1 MIRSYFI
8 IMLRSMLN
16 QKFYSAINILCLT
29 VGISFAMLIGVFIA
43 EEMKVNQ
50 SLKDVDQLYLVQNKV
65 RGNVSSIEWFTPGP
79 LTKQAVESQP
89 GSFESFY
96 RFWDR
101 NITVSKDDMHFRIQG
116 MIGDSSFLQIFGF
129 PILHGVAET
138 ALKEP
143 NSIVITQGVANRFF
157 NRTDV
162 VNETLSVSTEQ
173 NGIKEYKIT
182 AVIAE
187 PDDKNTVSDLMN
199 MNAQIFI
206 SLENRSDFFTLVDL
220 NDWKNEM
227 IAYVK
232 LTANTTH
239 EKAEGELNKML
250 QTNAPKEISENRTMA
265 LSPLKDYYLITNHG
279 AVQKLITS
287 LIVIVIFILILA
299 ISNFI
304 NISIASSFSRL
315 KEVGIR
321 KVIGGYRRQ
330 VLSQFLLESFVMA
343 LIAGVLSLGIYQILT
358 PVFQEVLNARFPSI
372 FEFTGPYWLTILAL
386 ILGIGLLAGAYPA
399 IFQAATRPIDSL
411 KGRALLTH
419 GTISVSR
426 WLIVLQFVITIF
438 IFSASTILA
447 RQVSYFL
454 EKDLGYT
461 HSHILIVYSVPRIWN
476 DEGFSKMDAAK
487 KEFQKSAKVKSA
499 SLSWGAPGWLF
510 NPAEVKISKPGE
522 SLDDANKIYIT
533 GADEQLASVYDLKL
547 KEGNFLSR
555 ELADSS
561 ARDLVI
567 NEAAQQALGVAL
579 GDKLVIDGFADVEFT
594 VSGIVE
600 DFNYESLHEA
610 VKPVV
615 IMSNRDFAAFRFF
628 SFRLEPGNLSES
640 VAEVERLWKKVFPN
654 DPFDFAFADDRL
666 KALYATELQLRKAS
680 TLATVLMSIIV
691 LTGILGLVSLNI
703 SKRIKEI
710 GIRKVLGAK
719 VTDILGLMSKEYARL
734 VLLATA
740 MAIPLSWYFGY
751 RWLQNFVY
759 HIELEWWMLIMP
771 GMLLLI
777 FTVAVVSSQS
787 FKSAA
792 ANPVD
797 SIKCE

>member
-1 MIRSYFI
+1 
-8 IMLRSMLN
+8 MLRSMFN

-29 VGISFAMLIGVFIA
+29 VGISFAMLIGIFVA
-43 EEMKVNQ
+43 GELRVNQ
-50 SLKDVDQLYLVQNKV
+50 SLKDVDQLFLVQNKV

-79 LTKQAVESQP
+79 LTKQAAESQP
-89 GSFESFY
+89 GSFENSY

-116 MIGDSSFLQIFGF
+116 MIGDSSFLTIFGF
-129 PILHGVAET
+129 PVLYGDAET
-138 ALKEP
+138 ALREP

-157 NRTDV
+157 SRTDV
-162 VNETLSVSTEQ
+162 VNETLAVSTEQ

-187 PDDKNTVSDLMN
+187 PEDKNTVSDLMN
-199 MNAQIFI
+199 MNAQIFL
-206 SLENRSDFFTLVDL
+206 SFENLPDFFSQVDL
-220 NDWKNEM
+220 NDWRNDM

-232 LTANTTH
+232 LTPNANP
-239 EKAEGELNKML
+239 ENAEAELNKIL
-250 QTNAPKEISENRTMA
+250 NVTAPKEISDSRTVS
-265 LSPLKDYYLITNHG
+265 LSPLTDYYLITNHG

-287 LIVIVIFILILA
+287 LIVIVIFILVLA
-299 ISNFI
+299 VSNFV
-304 NISIASSFSRL
+304 NICIASSFSRL

-330 VLSQFLLESFVMA
+330 VLSQFLLESLVMA
-343 LIAGVLSLGIYQILT
+343 LIAGILSLGIYQILA
-358 PVFQEVLNARFPSI
+358 PLFQEILDTRLPSI
-372 FEFTGPYWLTILAL
+372 FEFTGGNWLAL
-386 ILGIGLLAGAYPA
+386 LALMLSIGLLAGVYPA
-399 IFQAATRPIDSL
+399 LFQATTRPIDSL
-411 KGRALLTH
+411 KGKAQLTR
-419 GTISVSR
+419 GTISISR
-426 WLIVLQFVITIF
+426 LLIVIQFVITIF

-447 RQVSYFL
+447 KQVSYFL
-454 EKDLGYT
+454 EKDLGYN

-487 KEFQKSAKVKSA
+487 KEFQKSARVKSA

-522 SLDDANKIYIT
+522 ALDQAMKIYVT

-567 NEAAQQALGVAL
+567 NEAAQQTLDVEL
-579 GDKLVIDGFADVEFT
+579 GDKLIIDGFGDVEFT
-594 VSGIVE
+594 VGGIAE
-600 DFNYESLHEA
+600 DFHYESLHEA

-615 IMSNRDFAAFRFF
+615 IMNNRDFAAFRFF

-640 VAEVERLWKKVFPN
+640 VAEVERLWKNVFPN
-654 DPFDFAFADDRL
+654 DPFDFTFADDKL

-680 TLATVLMSIIV
+680 TLASVLMAIIV

-710 GIRKVLGAK
+710 GIRKVLGAS
-719 VTDILGLMSKEYARL
+719 VTDILGLMSMEYAQL
-734 VLLATA
+734 VLLAIVL
-740 MAIPLSWYFGY
+740 AIPISWYFGY
-751 RWLQNFVY
+751 QWLQNFVY
-759 HIELEWWMLIMP
+759 HIELEWWMLVMP
-771 GMLLLI
+771 GILLLI